1 MATTDETTV
10 REAIARVAAMQR
22 GVQQQLEDLLVR
34 VPPSPREEVIYEQGL
49 PYDFPTEVRSCL
61 ECILEDWM
69 RPTVQDLEKLS
80 VFQPSNLSVFRPS
93 RRPAR

>member
-69 RPTVQDLEKLS
+69 RPTVQDLENLS
-80 VFQPSNLSVFRPS
+80 VVQPSNLSVFRPS